1 MEPGLYFRSF
11 VSVVDCSRFGGL
23 IMVPIYMKDT
33 MLCLSSNPIQL
44 IDMLLTAK
52 FSGILVDLAPP
63 FMNRFG
69 SSELARF
76 IAW

>member
-1 MEPGLYFRSF
+1 
-11 VSVVDCSRFGGL
+11 
-23 IMVPIYMKDT
+23 MVPIYMKDT